1 MQHYY
6 RGKYSAK
13 HLQFVWIITKRIVSD
28 KCDKHQRRDKHNPFL
43 IELSYQIPIERISEK
58 EEENISLRHIKT
70 SPPPGRFGQHI
81 FKILCPQSNTP
92 KTTASEMVSAFICVL
107 HFKVFANRQK
117 SKKYTCMQ
125 NKEMRNHAPVSGC
138 NANSFAIVE
147 KHEKLSRLTIKGITT
162 SPHTRNG
169 ITNETN
175 FFLMKAIAFSF
186 MTLSLDKLAT

>member
-70 SPPPGRFGQHI
+70 SPRQVWAAHI
-81 FKILCPQSNTP
+81 QDLMPQSNTP

>member
-70 SPPPGRFGQHI
+70 SPRQVWAAHI
-81 FKILCPQSNTP
+81 QDLMPQSNTP

-125 NKEMRNHAPVSGC
+125 NKEMRNHAPVSGY